1 MPIILKVD
9 PNTGTIYTDNGTT
22 TTPTTGTC
30 LVMSGSPIGA
40 IPGVQGNLA
49 LDSTSG
55 QVYLCTV
62 TGSTAATATWIAAF
76 SQNNQPNNFADTQ
89 TMAALDVTGNA
100 TVGGTL
106 GVTGAA
112 TLSDTL
118 DVTGNATVGGN
129 LSYLPY
135 VIAPTASQT
144 LPNNQKVICQTGA
157 LTADITL
164 TTGSPPVGGEAIIY
178 GSAAAYTTT
187 VSTGVTS
194 GSPYIEMPDGSQVY
208 SYAIPASSPG
218 AGIRIVWDGTNY
230 RGFTFGQTI
239 VASATAPNQAVAL
252 VQLFIGNR
260 KAVFTANGTYTVP
273 ADVTQIWVSGVGGG
287 GGGGSGGTSTTT
299 AGGSGGGGGGSG
311 QSVLRTP
318 IAVAAGNS
326 LSISVGAA
334 GAGGA
339 APAATSGTNGNAGA
353 AGGPTTL
360 TNTTTGTT
368 LLTLNGGS
376 GGGGGSS
383 SSGGALGGAG
393 WPNGGMGGDG
403 SYMSYGGQGASNPFG
418 GGGCSP
424 RGALGTATGYSG
436 QAAANNGAGGSG
448 GGATYAATAVVA
460 GEAGGPGSAGLLII
474 EW

>member
-100 TVGGTL
+100 TVGG
-106 GVTGAA
+106 
-112 TLSDTL
+112 
-118 DVTGNATVGGN
+118 N

-144 LPNNQKVICQTGA
+144 LPNNQKVICQTGT

-208 SYAIPASSPG
+208 SYVIPASSPG

-239 VASATAPNQAVAL
+239 VAPATANNQAVNLGQFPASL
-252 VQLFIGNR
+252 S
-260 KAVFTANGTYTVP
+260 ANGYQKLASGLIIQWGRYTAADADTVYDVTVP
-273 ADVTQIWVSGVGGG
+273 IAFPTGGKALLVT
-287 GGGGSGGTSTTT
+287 
-299 AGGSGGGGGGSG
+299 
-311 QSVLRTP
+311 P
-318 IAVAAGNS
+318 YD
-326 LSISVGAA
+326 
-334 GAGGA
+334 
-339 APAATSGTNGNAGA
+339 SGTTVLA
-353 AGGPTTL
+353 
-360 TNTTTGTT
+360 
-368 LLTLNGGS
+368 
-376 GGGGGSS
+376 
-383 SSGGALGGAG
+383 
-393 WPNGGMGGDG
+393 
-403 SYMSYGGQGASNPFG
+403 GQGYFANSSTIGLVAN
-418 GGGCSP
+418 
-424 RGALGTATGYSG
+424 
-436 QAAANNGAGGSG
+436 AANTILSWLAIG
-448 GGATYAATAVVA
+448 Y
-460 GEAGGPGSAGLLII
+460 
-474 EW
+474 

>member
-144 LPNNQKVICQTGA
+144 LPNNQKVICQTGT

-208 SYAIPASSPG
+208 SYVIPASSPG

-230 RGFTFGQTI
+230 RATMFGQ
-239 VASATAPNQAVAL
+239 VAPQQISYRGGTAASTTYGQTLTFTAPSNGWVCMSCIYNNDTLTSLGDITENLIINGTTVATDYASGSNMWSLYGFLYVTAGTAVSATAEYV
-252 VQLFIGNR
+252 
-260 KAVFTANGTYTVP
+260 
-273 ADVTQIWVSGVGGG
+273 VG
-287 GGGGSGGTSTTT
+287 TT
-299 AGGSGGGGGGSG
+299 ALTDP
-311 QSVLRTP
+311 VNLR
-318 IAVAAGNS
+318 
-326 LSISVGAA
+326 
-334 GAGGA
+334 
-339 APAATSGTNGNAGA
+339 
-353 AGGPTTL
+353 
-360 TNTTTGTT
+360 
-368 LLTLNGGS
+368 
-376 GGGGGSS
+376 
-383 SSGGALGGAG
+383 
-393 WPNGGMGGDG
+393 
-403 SYMSYGGQGASNPFG
+403 
-418 GGGCSP
+418 
-424 RGALGTATGYSG
+424 
-436 QAAANNGAGGSG
+436 
-448 GGATYAATAVVA
+448 
-460 GEAGGPGSAGLLII
+460 GLV
-474 EW
+474 WFVPST

>member
-89 TMAALDVTGNA
+89 TMAALN
-100 TVGGTL
+100 
-106 GVTGAA
+106 VTGA
-112 TLSDTL
+112 
-118 DVTGNATVGGN
+118 ATVGGN

-164 TTGSPPVGGEAIIY
+164 TTGSPPVGGEAIIF

-208 SYAIPASSPG
+208 SYVIPASSPG
-218 AGIRIVWDGTNY
+218 AGIRLDFDGTNY
-230 RGFTFGQTI
+230 RATTFGTTI
-239 VASATAPNQAVAL
+239 VAPATANNEAVNLGQVANVAPLSAFASNASATSVAVTTGTLTAPSNGTAFVFAYGAQVATDDPGLALTASLSGLVTLYAAGFENSYSGAATLAMTAGQAST
-252 VQLFIGNR
+252 
-260 KAVFTANGTYTVP
+260 FTAT
-273 ADVTQIWVSGVGGG
+273 ASG
-287 GGGGSGGTSTTT
+287 
-299 AGGSGGGGGGSG
+299 
-311 QSVLRTP
+311 
-318 IAVAAGNS
+318 AAAESINI
-326 LSISVGAA
+326 SISVIFV
-334 GAGGA
+334 
-339 APAATSGTNGNAGA
+339 
-353 AGGPTTL
+353 PT
-360 TNTTTGTT
+360 
-368 LLTLNGGS
+368 
-376 GGGGGSS
+376 
-383 SSGGALGGAG
+383 
-393 WPNGGMGGDG
+393 P
-403 SYMSYGGQGASNPFG
+403 
-418 GGGCSP
+418 
-424 RGALGTATGYSG
+424 
-436 QAAANNGAGGSG
+436 
-448 GGATYAATAVVA
+448 
-460 GEAGGPGSAGLLII
+460 
-474 EW
+474 

>member
-144 LPNNQKVICQTGA
+144 LPNNQKVICQTGT

-208 SYAIPASSPG
+208 SYVIPASSPG

-230 RGFTFGQTI
+230 RATTFGKTI
-239 VASATAPNQAVAL
+239 VAPATANNEAVQLGQVSNSHAVGEMSSASSATTITATTAS
-252 VQLFIGNR
+252 
-260 KAVFTANGTYTVP
+260 FTAPCRGDMVILGHGMTDETPN
-273 ADVTQIWVSGVGGG
+273 
-287 GGGGSGGTSTTT
+287 GGTGISASLGSVTNLAGLNWDATDVIETAYITMQAGDASTF
-299 AGGSGGGGGGSG
+299 SF
-311 QSVLRTP
+311 
-318 IAVAAGNS
+318 NF
-326 LSISVGAA
+326 
-334 GAGGA
+334 
-339 APAATSGTNGNAGA
+339 
-353 AGGPTTL
+353 
-360 TNTTTGTT
+360 TTGTA
-368 LLTLNGGS
+368 
-376 GGGGGSS
+376 
-383 SSGGALGGAG
+383 GALNA
-393 WPNGGMGGDG
+393 
-403 SYMSYGGQGASNPFG
+403 FV
-418 GGGCSP
+418 
-424 RGALGTATGYSG
+424 TAWFVPT
-436 QAAANNGAGGSG
+436 
-448 GGATYAATAVVA
+448 
-460 GEAGGPGSAGLLII
+460 P
-474 EW
+474 

>member
-100 TVGGTL
+100 TVGG
-106 GVTGAA
+106 
-112 TLSDTL
+112 
-118 DVTGNATVGGN
+118 N

-157 LTADITL
+157 LTANSTM
-164 TTGSPPVGGEAIIY
+164 TTGSPPVGGEAIIF

-208 SYAIPASSPG
+208 SYVIPASSPG
-218 AGIRIVWDGTNY
+218 AGISLDFDGTNY
-230 RGFTFGQTI
+230 RATTFGTTI
-239 VASATAPNQAVAL
+239 VAPATASNEA
-252 VQLFIGNR
+252 VQLGQSLAGATTN
-260 KAVFTANGTYTVP
+260 
-273 ADVTQIWVSGVGGG
+273 DVTSSRAAATVYTNSRSRAIAVNVGGTNTAADG
-287 GGGGSGGTSTTT
+287 YFYYQINGLGSSYFQNWSSST
-299 AGGSGGGGGGSG
+299 
-311 QSVLRTP
+311 
-318 IAVAAGNS
+318 NDH
-326 LSISVGAA
+326 GAA
-334 GAGGA
+334 FMV
-339 APAATSGTNGNAGA
+339 P
-353 AGGPTTL
+353 P
-360 TNTTTGTT
+360 
-368 LLTLNGGS
+368 
-376 GGGGGSS
+376 
-383 SSGGALGGAG
+383 
-393 WPNGGMGGDG
+393 
-403 SYMSYGGQGASNPFG
+403 
-418 GGGCSP
+418 
-424 RGALGTATGYSG
+424 
-436 QAAANNGAGGSG
+436 
-448 GGATYAATAVVA
+448 GATYEVYVSNFTIGAWV
-460 GEAGGPGSAGLLII
+460 EIY
-474 EW
+474 

>member
-100 TVGGTL
+100 TVGG
-106 GVTGAA
+106 
-112 TLSDTL
+112 
-118 DVTGNATVGGN
+118 N

-144 LPNNQKVICQTGA
+144 LPNNQKVICQTGT

-208 SYAIPASSPG
+208 SYVIPASSPG

-230 RGFTFGQTI
+230 RATMFGQ
-239 VASATAPNQAVAL
+239 VAPKNINYVGSTAASTTYGQTVTFTAPSNGWVCMECTYNNNTLNALGDITENLIINGTTVAADTAQGAASWHMTGHLYVTAGTAVSATAEYVVGSTAL
-252 VQLFIGNR
+252 TN
-260 KAVFTANGTYTVP
+260 AVFLRGLVWFVP
-273 ADVTQIWVSGVGGG
+273 
-287 GGGGSGGTSTTT
+287 ST
-299 AGGSGGGGGGSG
+299 
-311 QSVLRTP
+311 
-318 IAVAAGNS
+318 
-326 LSISVGAA
+326 
-334 GAGGA
+334 
-339 APAATSGTNGNAGA
+339 
-353 AGGPTTL
+353 
-360 TNTTTGTT
+360 
-368 LLTLNGGS
+368 
-376 GGGGGSS
+376 
-383 SSGGALGGAG
+383 
-393 WPNGGMGGDG
+393 
-403 SYMSYGGQGASNPFG
+403 
-418 GGGCSP
+418 
-424 RGALGTATGYSG
+424 
-436 QAAANNGAGGSG
+436 
-448 GGATYAATAVVA
+448 
-460 GEAGGPGSAGLLII
+460 
-474 EW
+474 

>member
-100 TVGGTL
+100 TVGG
-106 GVTGAA
+106 
-112 TLSDTL
+112 
-118 DVTGNATVGGN
+118 N

-157 LTADITL
+157 ITADITL
-164 TTGSPPVGGEAIIY
+164 TTGSPPVGGEAIIF

-208 SYAIPASSPG
+208 SYVIPASSPG
-218 AGIRIVWDGTNY
+218 AGIRLDFDGTNY
-230 RGFTFGQTI
+230 RATTFGTTI
-239 VASATAPNQAVAL
+239 VAPATANNEAVNLGQVANVAPLSAFASNASATSVAV
-252 VQLFIGNR
+252 
-260 KAVFTANGTYTVP
+260 
-273 ADVTQIWVSGVGGG
+273 
-287 GGGGSGGTSTTT
+287 
-299 AGGSGGGGGGSG
+299 
-311 QSVLRTP
+311 
-318 IAVAAGNS
+318 
-326 LSISVGAA
+326 
-334 GAGGA
+334 
-339 APAATSGTNGNAGA
+339 
-353 AGGPTTL
+353 
-360 TNTTTGTT
+360 TTGT
-368 LLTLNGGS
+368 LT
-376 GGGGGSS
+376 
-383 SSGGALGGAG
+383 A
-393 WPNGGMGGDG
+393 P
-403 SYMSYGGQGASNPFG
+403 SN
-418 GGGCSP
+418 
-424 RGALGTATGYSG
+424 GTAFVFAYGAQVASDSPGLALTASLSGLVTLYAKGFQNSYSG
-436 QAAANNGAGGSG
+436 AATLAMTAGQASTFTATASGAAA
-448 GGATYAATAVVA
+448 
-460 GEAGGPGSAGLLII
+460 EAINISIFVIFVPTP
-474 EW
+474 

>member
-100 TVGGTL
+100 TVGDTL

-144 LPNNQKVICQTGA
+144 LPNNQKVICQTGT

-208 SYAIPASSPG
+208 SYVIPASSPG
-218 AGIRIVWDGTNY
+218 AGIRLVWDGTNY
-230 RGFTFGQTI
+230 RATTFGPTI
-239 VASATAPNQAVAL
+239 VAPATADNEAVNL
-252 VQLFIGNR
+252 GQF
-260 KAVFTANGTYTVP
+260 P
-273 ADVTQIWVSGVGGG
+273 VSV
-287 GGGGSGGTSTTT
+287 
-299 AGGSGGGGGGSG
+299 
-311 QSVLRTP
+311 
-318 IAVAAGNS
+318 AGNGYQKFPSGLIVQWGVYS
-326 LSISVGAA
+326 LST
-334 GAGGA
+334 
-339 APAATSGTNGNAGA
+339 PASG
-353 AGGPTTL
+353 
-360 TNTTTGTT
+360 
-368 LLTLNGGS
+368 S
-376 GGGGGSS
+376 
-383 SSGGALGGAG
+383 
-393 WPNGGMGGDG
+393 
-403 SYMSYGGQGASNPFG
+403 
-418 GGGCSP
+418 
-424 RGALGTATGYSG
+424 TGYSITFPITFPNG
-436 QAAANNGAGGSG
+436 VFVVGCGNQWNGAGGNAPINLVNNNLPIS
-448 GGATYAATAVVA
+448 GATSGIAAVYENTAA
-460 GEAGGPGSAGLLII
+460 GTAAVDLPWIAVGY
-474 EW
+474 

>member
-89 TMAALDVTGNA
+89 TIDLPAGFSGKALVAMLNGSMTFYVDQLGNFL
-100 TVGGTL
+100 TVGNFT
-106 GVTGAA
+106 A
-112 TLSDTL
+112 D
-118 DVTGNATVGGN
+118 GN
-129 LSYLPY
+129 LTYKPY

-144 LPNNQKVICQTGA
+144 LPNNQKVICQTGT

-208 SYAIPASSPG
+208 SYVIPASSPG
-218 AGIRIVWDGTNY
+218 AGIRLDFDGTNY
-230 RGFTFGQTI
+230 RATTFGQIAPQQIFYNGGTAASTTYGQTLTFTAPSNGWVCMSCMYNNNTLTSLGDI
-239 VASATAPNQAVAL
+239 TENLIINGTTVAGDKAVGPNMWSLYGFLYVTAGTAVSATAEYV
-252 VQLFIGNR
+252 VGS
-260 KAVFTANGTYTVP
+260 TA
-273 ADVTQIWVSGVGGG
+273 
-287 GGGGSGGTSTTT
+287 
-299 AGGSGGGGGGSG
+299 
-311 QSVLRTP
+311 
-318 IAVAAGNS
+318 
-326 LSISVGAA
+326 
-334 GAGGA
+334 
-339 APAATSGTNGNAGA
+339 
-353 AGGPTTL
+353 L
-360 TNTTTGTT
+360 TNAV
-368 LLTLNGGS
+368 LL
-376 GGGGGSS
+376 
-383 SSGGALGGAG
+383 
-393 WPNGGMGGDG
+393 
-403 SYMSYGGQGASNPFG
+403 
-418 GGGCSP
+418 
-424 RGALGTATGYSG
+424 RGLVWFVPST
-436 QAAANNGAGGSG
+436 
-448 GGATYAATAVVA
+448 
-460 GEAGGPGSAGLLII
+460 
-474 EW
+474 

>member
-100 TVGGTL
+100 TVGG
-106 GVTGAA
+106 
-112 TLSDTL
+112 
-118 DVTGNATVGGN
+118 N

-157 LTADITL
+157 LTANSTM
-164 TTGSPPVGGEAIIY
+164 TTGSPPVGGEAIIF

-187 VSTGVTS
+187 VSTGVTT

-208 SYAIPASSPG
+208 SYVIPASSPG
-218 AGIRIVWDGTNY
+218 AGIRLDFDGANY
-230 RGFTFGQTI
+230 RAKTFGPTI
-239 VASATAPNQAVAL
+239 VAPATASNQAVAL
-252 VQLFIGNR
+252 GQVANVAPIQIFTLGGTTANTTYSNT
-260 KAVFTANGTYTVP
+260 VSFTAPCAGYVLICCFFGNNDGSTTLGDITQGLLVNGTSVLPTETAGSNTGWLDAGISGLIAAGTAITAVAQYTVG
-273 ADVTQIWVSGVGGG
+273 A
-287 GGGGSGGTSTTT
+287 T
-299 AGGSGGGGGGSG
+299 A
-311 QSVLRTP
+311 L
-318 IAVAAGNS
+318 
-326 LSISVGAA
+326 SVGIAFR
-334 GAGGA
+334 GFVQFI
-339 APAATSGTNGNAGA
+339 P
-353 AGGPTTL
+353 
-360 TNTTTGTT
+360 
-368 LLTLNGGS
+368 
-376 GGGGGSS
+376 
-383 SSGGALGGAG
+383 
-393 WPNGGMGGDG
+393 
-403 SYMSYGGQGASNPFG
+403 
-418 GGGCSP
+418 SP
-424 RGALGTATGYSG
+424 
-436 QAAANNGAGGSG
+436 
-448 GGATYAATAVVA
+448 
-460 GEAGGPGSAGLLII
+460 
-474 EW
+474 

>member
-157 LTADITL
+157 ITADITL

-208 SYAIPASSPG
+208 SYVIPASSPG

-230 RGFTFGQTI
+230 RATTFGQTI
-239 VASATAPNQAVAL
+239 VAPSTANNQAVNLGQFPASL
-252 VQLFIGNR
+252 SGNGYA
-260 KAVFTANGTYTVP
+260 KLANGVIIQWGNSITGSSSPYEVTVTWP
-273 ADVTQIWVSGVGGG
+273 IAFPNACTSAVAVNYGGADAYVGVTSLSAASGV
-287 GGGGSGGTSTTT
+287 
-299 AGGSGGGGGGSG
+299 
-311 QSVLRTP
+311 
-318 IAVAAGNS
+318 INS
-326 LSISVGAA
+326 A
-334 GAGGA
+334 GAGQSFLYMA
-339 APAATSGTNGNAGA
+339 
-353 AGGPTTL
+353 
-360 TNTTTGTT
+360 
-368 LLTLNGGS
+368 
-376 GGGGGSS
+376 
-383 SSGGALGGAG
+383 
-393 WPNGGMGGDG
+393 MG
-403 SYMSYGGQGASNPFG
+403 Y
-418 GGGCSP
+418 
-424 RGALGTATGYSG
+424 
-436 QAAANNGAGGSG
+436 
-448 GGATYAATAVVA
+448 
-460 GEAGGPGSAGLLII
+460 
-474 EW
+474 

>member
-144 LPNNQKVICQTGA
+144 LPNNQKVICQTGT

-208 SYAIPASSPG
+208 SYVIPASSPG
-218 AGIRIVWDGTNY
+218 AGIRLDFDGTNY

-239 VASATAPNQAVAL
+239 VAPATANNQAVNLGQFPASL
-252 VQLFIGNR
+252 SSNGYQKLASGLIIQWGRYN
-260 KAVFTANGTYTVP
+260 AVDADTLY
-273 ADVTQIWVSGVGGG
+273 DVT
-287 GGGGSGGTSTTT
+287 
-299 AGGSGGGGGGSG
+299 
-311 QSVLRTP
+311 LP
-318 IAVAAGNS
+318 IAFPTDGKALLVT
-326 LSISVGAA
+326 
-334 GAGGA
+334 
-339 APAATSGTNGNAGA
+339 PYDSGTTVLAGQGYFA
-353 AGGPTTL
+353 NSSTIGLVANTADTTL
-360 TNTTTGTT
+360 SW
-368 LLTLNGGS
+368 L
-376 GGGGGSS
+376 
-383 SSGGALGGAG
+383 AI
-393 WPNGGMGGDG
+393 
-403 SYMSYGGQGASNPFG
+403 
-418 GGGCSP
+418 
-424 RGALGTATGYSG
+424 GY
-436 QAAANNGAGGSG
+436 
-448 GGATYAATAVVA
+448 
-460 GEAGGPGSAGLLII
+460 
-474 EW
+474 

>member
-100 TVGGTL
+100 TVGG
-106 GVTGAA
+106 
-112 TLSDTL
+112 
-118 DVTGNATVGGN
+118 N

-144 LPNNQKVICQTGA
+144 LPNNQKVICQTGT

-178 GSAAAYTTT
+178 RSAAAYTTT

-208 SYAIPASSPG
+208 SYVIPASSPG

-230 RGFTFGQTI
+230 RATTFGQTI
-239 VASATAPNQAVAL
+239 VAPAAASNQAV
-252 VQLFIGNR
+252 QLGQVSNSH
-260 KAVFTANGTYTVP
+260 AVGEMSSASSATTITATTASFTAPCRGDMVILGHGMTDETPN
-273 ADVTQIWVSGVGGG
+273 
-287 GGGGSGGTSTTT
+287 GGTGISASLGSVTNLAGLNWDATDVIETAYITMQAGDASTF
-299 AGGSGGGGGGSG
+299 SF
-311 QSVLRTP
+311 
-318 IAVAAGNS
+318 NF
-326 LSISVGAA
+326 
-334 GAGGA
+334 
-339 APAATSGTNGNAGA
+339 
-353 AGGPTTL
+353 
-360 TNTTTGTT
+360 TTGTA
-368 LLTLNGGS
+368 
-376 GGGGGSS
+376 
-383 SSGGALGGAG
+383 GALNA
-393 WPNGGMGGDG
+393 
-403 SYMSYGGQGASNPFG
+403 FV
-418 GGGCSP
+418 
-424 RGALGTATGYSG
+424 TAWFVPT
-436 QAAANNGAGGSG
+436 
-448 GGATYAATAVVA
+448 
-460 GEAGGPGSAGLLII
+460 P
-474 EW
+474 

>member
-157 LTADITL
+157 ITADITL
-164 TTGSPPVGGEAIIY
+164 TTGSPPVGGEAIIF

-208 SYAIPASSPG
+208 SYVIPASSPG
-218 AGIRIVWDGTNY
+218 AGIRLDFDGTNY
-230 RGFTFGQTI
+230 RATTFGTTI
-239 VASATAPNQAVAL
+239 VAPAVASNEAVNLGQFTASISGNGYQKLASGIIIQWGSYTPAAADTVYDVTLPITFPNTGRVL
-252 VQLFIGNR
+252 VVSPSNDSTTVVSGQGYFASTSTIGLIGSAANVTLDYIAIGN
-260 KAVFTANGTYTVP
+260 
-273 ADVTQIWVSGVGGG
+273 
-287 GGGGSGGTSTTT
+287 
-299 AGGSGGGGGGSG
+299 
-311 QSVLRTP
+311 
-318 IAVAAGNS
+318 
-326 LSISVGAA
+326 
-334 GAGGA
+334 
-339 APAATSGTNGNAGA
+339 
-353 AGGPTTL
+353 
-360 TNTTTGTT
+360 
-368 LLTLNGGS
+368 
-376 GGGGGSS
+376 
-383 SSGGALGGAG
+383 
-393 WPNGGMGGDG
+393 
-403 SYMSYGGQGASNPFG
+403 
-418 GGGCSP
+418 
-424 RGALGTATGYSG
+424 
-436 QAAANNGAGGSG
+436 
-448 GGATYAATAVVA
+448 
-460 GEAGGPGSAGLLII
+460 
-474 EW
+474 

>member
-100 TVGGTL
+100 TVGG
-106 GVTGAA
+106 
-112 TLSDTL
+112 
-118 DVTGNATVGGN
+118 N

-144 LPNNQKVICQTGA
+144 LPNNQKVICQTGT

-208 SYAIPASSPG
+208 SYVIPASSPG

-230 RGFTFGQTI
+230 RATMFGQ
-239 VASATAPNQAVAL
+239 VAPQRINYRGSTAASTTYGQTVTFTAPSNGWVCMECTYNNNTLDALGDITENIIINGTTVTTDTAGGAVSWHMAGYLYVTAGTAVSATAEYV
-252 VQLFIGNR
+252 
-260 KAVFTANGTYTVP
+260 
-273 ADVTQIWVSGVGGG
+273 VG
-287 GGGGSGGTSTTT
+287 TT
-299 AGGSGGGGGGSG
+299 A
-311 QSVLRTP
+311 
-318 IAVAAGNS
+318 
-326 LSISVGAA
+326 
-334 GAGGA
+334 
-339 APAATSGTNGNAGA
+339 
-353 AGGPTTL
+353 L
-360 TNTTTGTT
+360 TNDVF
-368 LLTLNGGS
+368 L
-376 GGGGGSS
+376 
-383 SSGGALGGAG
+383 
-393 WPNGGMGGDG
+393 
-403 SYMSYGGQGASNPFG
+403 
-418 GGGCSP
+418 
-424 RGALGTATGYSG
+424 RGLVWFVPST
-436 QAAANNGAGGSG
+436 
-448 GGATYAATAVVA
+448 
-460 GEAGGPGSAGLLII
+460 
-474 EW
+474 

>member
-100 TVGGTL
+100 TVGG
-106 GVTGAA
+106 
-112 TLSDTL
+112 
-118 DVTGNATVGGN
+118 N

-144 LPNNQKVICQTGA
+144 LPNNQKVICQTGT

-208 SYAIPASSPG
+208 SYVIPASSPG

-230 RGFTFGQTI
+230 RATTFGQTI
-239 VASATAPNQAVAL
+239 VAPAAASNQAV
-252 VQLFIGNR
+252 QLGQVSNSH
-260 KAVFTANGTYTVP
+260 AVGEMSSASSATTITATTASFTAPCRGDMVILGHGMTDETPN
-273 ADVTQIWVSGVGGG
+273 
-287 GGGGSGGTSTTT
+287 GGTGISASLGSVTNLAGLNWDATDVIETAYITMQAGDASTF
-299 AGGSGGGGGGSG
+299 SF
-311 QSVLRTP
+311 
-318 IAVAAGNS
+318 NF
-326 LSISVGAA
+326 
-334 GAGGA
+334 
-339 APAATSGTNGNAGA
+339 
-353 AGGPTTL
+353 
-360 TNTTTGTT
+360 TTGTA
-368 LLTLNGGS
+368 
-376 GGGGGSS
+376 
-383 SSGGALGGAG
+383 GALNA
-393 WPNGGMGGDG
+393 
-403 SYMSYGGQGASNPFG
+403 FV
-418 GGGCSP
+418 
-424 RGALGTATGYSG
+424 TAWFVPT
-436 QAAANNGAGGSG
+436 
-448 GGATYAATAVVA
+448 
-460 GEAGGPGSAGLLII
+460 P
-474 EW
+474 

>member
-100 TVGGTL
+100 TVGG
-106 GVTGAA
+106 
-112 TLSDTL
+112 
-118 DVTGNATVGGN
+118 N

-144 LPNNQKVICQTGA
+144 LPNNQKVICQTGT

-208 SYAIPASSPG
+208 SYVIPASSPG

-230 RGFTFGQTI
+230 RATMFGQ
-239 VASATAPNQAVAL
+239 VAPQPINYQGGVTASTTYGQTVTFTAPSNGWVCMECTYNNNTLNAL
-252 VQLFIGNR
+252 GDITENLII
-260 KAVFTANGTYTVP
+260 NGTTV
-273 ADVTQIWVSGVGGG
+273 
-287 GGGGSGGTSTTT
+287 
-299 AGGSGGGGGGSG
+299 
-311 QSVLRTP
+311 
-318 IAVAAGNS
+318 NS
-326 LSISVGAA
+326 DT
-334 GAGGA
+334 AGGA
-339 APAATSGTNGNAGA
+339 ASWHMAGYLYVTAGTAVSATAEYVV
-353 AGGPTTL
+353 
-360 TNTTTGTT
+360 GTT
-368 LLTLNGGS
+368 ALTYDVNL
-376 GGGGGSS
+376 
-383 SSGGALGGAG
+383 
-393 WPNGGMGGDG
+393 
-403 SYMSYGGQGASNPFG
+403 
-418 GGGCSP
+418 
-424 RGALGTATGYSG
+424 RGLVWFVPST
-436 QAAANNGAGGSG
+436 
-448 GGATYAATAVVA
+448 
-460 GEAGGPGSAGLLII
+460 
-474 EW
+474 

>member
-144 LPNNQKVICQTGA
+144 LPNNQKVICQTGT

-208 SYAIPASSPG
+208 SYVIPASSPG
-218 AGIRIVWDGTNY
+218 AGIRLDFDGTNY
-230 RGFTFGQTI
+230 RAQTFGQTI
-239 VASATAPNQAVAL
+239 VAPATANNQAVAL
-252 VQLFIGNR
+252 GQVINSVNPVGASAR
-260 KAVFTANGTYTVP
+260 NGSAT
-273 ADVTQIWVSGVGGG
+273 
-287 GGGGSGGTSTTT
+287 
-299 AGGSGGGGGGSG
+299 
-311 QSVLRTP
+311 
-318 IAVAAGNS
+318 
-326 LSISVGAA
+326 SISA
-334 GAGGA
+334 
-339 APAATSGTNGNAGA
+339 
-353 AGGPTTL
+353 
-360 TNTTTGTT
+360 TTGT
-368 LLTLNGGS
+368 LTAPCNGIAIVVVNGIVVTGADS
-376 GGGGGSS
+376 STVAASS
-383 SSGGALGGAG
+383 SLAGLVAVSSESYNQLQYAVAYLPMTTGQQSTFTGTVTNTVAEAL
-393 WPNGGMGGDG
+393 
-403 SYMSYGGQGASNPFG
+403 
-418 GGGCSP
+418 
-424 RGALGTATGYSG
+424 
-436 QAAANNGAGGSG
+436 
-448 GGATYAATAVVA
+448 AVVV
-460 GEAGGPGSAGLLII
+460 SATFQPNP
-474 EW
+474 

>member
-100 TVGGTL
+100 TVGG
-106 GVTGAA
+106 
-112 TLSDTL
+112 
-118 DVTGNATVGGN
+118 N

-144 LPNNQKVICQTGA
+144 LPNNQKVICQTGT

-208 SYAIPASSPG
+208 SYVIPASSPG

-230 RGFTFGQTI
+230 RATTFGKTI
-239 VASATAPNQAVAL
+239 VAPAAADNEAVQLSQVLSVAPAINRQYLSSPAANTTYTLSVTFTAPCNGYILAASTYNATSDTESVSNVIYINGAEYQSDSSEFSMTDMGTTSVSAGTACTIESQIATGATAPAGL
-252 VQLFIGNR
+252 VQVVWAIFI
-260 KAVFTANGTYTVP
+260 
-273 ADVTQIWVSGVGGG
+273 
-287 GGGGSGGTSTTT
+287 
-299 AGGSGGGGGGSG
+299 
-311 QSVLRTP
+311 
-318 IAVAAGNS
+318 
-326 LSISVGAA
+326 
-334 GAGGA
+334 
-339 APAATSGTNGNAGA
+339 
-353 AGGPTTL
+353 
-360 TNTTTGTT
+360 
-368 LLTLNGGS
+368 
-376 GGGGGSS
+376 
-383 SSGGALGGAG
+383 
-393 WPNGGMGGDG
+393 PN
-403 SYMSYGGQGASNPFG
+403 P
-418 GGGCSP
+418 
-424 RGALGTATGYSG
+424 
-436 QAAANNGAGGSG
+436 
-448 GGATYAATAVVA
+448 
-460 GEAGGPGSAGLLII
+460 
-474 EW
+474 